1 VNPHD
6 AKVRDVG
13 LFVNFAGLPYVLG
26 SDVVGTVAGVHASVT
41 KFKIGDRVAGEAN
54 LTSPGT
60 PQGSLQQ
67 YAVLSA
73 HTAFRIPDRITNDQ
87 AATIP
92 TNAMTSFAALFHSSG
107 FGWNPSAERGLPS
120 YEDKCLVVVGGG
132 ASTGRYAI
140 QLAKMVGVG
149 KIITIASLQNEEE
162 LKSLGAAHV
171 VSRQLTDEEV
181 ERQVR
186 EITGDD
192 VQWVF
197 DTVSSG
203 PRVQLSLDMLSYRK
217 KGICVTLRAGS
228 EDREKL
234 KGKNYELRHILG
246 ISELLGETGSTFF
259 EHLPSWLE
267 EGKLVPMKNWALI
280 NGLDADMVNAALDSY
295 AKEERVGQ
303 THVHIG
309 I

>member
-1 VNPHD
+1 MNPHD

-26 SDVVGTVAGVHASVT
+26 SDVVGTVAGVHVSVT

-60 PQGSLQQ
+60 PQASLQQ
-67 YAVLSA
+67 YAVLPA
-73 HTAFRIPDRITNDQ
+73 HTTFRIPDRITDDQ

-107 FGWNPSAERGLPS
+107 FDWNPPGESELLS
-120 YEDKCLVVVGGG
+120 YEDQCLVVVGGG

-149 KIITIASLQNEEE
+149 KIITIASLENEEE
-162 LKSLGAAHV
+162 LKSLGATHV
-171 VSRQLTDEEV
+171 VNRRLTDEEV

-186 EITGDD
+186 GIAGDD

-203 PRVQLSLDMLSYRK
+203 PRVQLSLDILSYK
-217 KGICVTLRAGS
+217 KKSTCVTLRVGS
-228 EDREKL
+228 EDKAKL
-234 KGKNYELRHILG
+234 RGKNYELRHIVG
-246 ISELLGETGSTFF
+246 ISELLGDTGSTFF
-259 EHLPSWLE
+259 ERLPSWLE

-295 AKEERVGQ
+295 AKGERVGQ
-303 THVHIG
+303 THVRIG